1 MSHLLDVEDLVL
13 HHRVPRT
20 IADRVARRPARV
32 VRAVDGVS
40 LHVDRGELVA
50 LVGESG
56 SGKSSTAQSILGLV
70 TPSHGTVR
78 IDGSAIEGL
87 GARAMRPWRRR
98 MQMVLQ
104 DPYGSLDPRCTVA
117 SIVEEPLLIHRLG
130 GSAEQRRAKAVDA
143 LERAGLRPAETFLPR
158 RPRELSGGQRQRVA
172 IAAGLVLGPSL
183 LIADEPASMLDVSVR
198 AGVLGLL
205 RELCDSGET
214 GILLITHDLATVAHY
229 ADRLAVMYLGRI
241 VEEGPTRTVL
251 EAPAHPYTRALM
263 SSVLHPDPRERGG
276 RVVLGGDVPDP
287 GARPDG
293 CAFHPRC
300 PLADDGCHTTDPAL
314 GPVDQRPAGHSAAC
328 LRPLPAGHTTTAPAG
343 RTTTPDLAGR
353 AETPDPVLWPDRR
366 NHMPGGTAG
375 TLPPADPGAVPDP
388 LPGGTVMP

>member
-1 MSHLLDVEDLVL
+1 MSHLLEVEDLVL

-20 IADRVARRPARV
+20 VADRVARRPARV

-56 SGKSSTAQSILGLV
+56 SGKTSTAQSILGLV
-70 TPSHGTVR
+70 TPSRGTVR

-143 LERAGLRPAETFLPR
+143 LERAGLRPAGTFLPR

-172 IAAGLVLGPSL
+172 IAAGLVLDPSL
-183 LIADEPASMLDVSVR
+183 LIADEPVSMLDVSVR

-205 RELCDSGET
+205 RELCDGGGT

-241 VEEGPTRTVL
+241 VEEGPPRTVI

-263 SSVLHPDPRERGG
+263 SSVLHPDPRERGS

-300 PLADDGCHTTDPAL
+300 PLADDSCRTTDPVL
-314 GPVDQRPAGHSAAC
+314 GPVDRRPAGHNAAC
-328 LRPLPAGHTTTAPAG
+328 LRPLPVSRTTAA
-343 RTTTPDLAGR
+343 PDHA
-353 AETPDPVLWPDRR
+353 
-366 NHMPGGTAG
+366 PGGTAG
-375 TLPPADPGAVPDP
+375 TSPATGPGAVPDP
-388 LPGGTVMP
+388 SPGGTVMP